1 MWMELKGLLLKTKK
15 YNSAKRKRG
24 KICAVKG
31 APRNNI
37 VEECCAHFCFVMI
50 GGNLTA
56 QLTGSHRGIAGGIQI
71 PET

>member
-24 KICAVKG
+24 KKLWCEWTFQETIAEQ
-31 APRNNI
+31 R
-37 VEECCAHFCFVMI
+37 CAHFCFARI
-50 GGNLTA
+50 GRKLTVQSA
-56 QLTGSHRGIAGGIQI
+56 GSHRGSGGGIQI